1 MRDTAASLKQARAAE
16 QAAGDLPALLVAAE
30 RLAQAIMLG
39 QHGRRRAGPGDAFW
53 QFRPYGF
60 GDSTQRIDWRRSAKA
75 SRLFIREN
83 EWEAANTLWL
93 WVSASPRMDYASPLA
108 RETKRSR
115 ALLLALAMGFLAL
128 EGHERV
134 GLLAGEPPVLARAGL
149 PRLAAEL
156 LAAASEPLP
165 PRARLSRASALVI
178 AADFLDPLTAIEAAL
193 TPLAAQGVKGHLVQ
207 VTDPAEETLPFDG
220 RTEFLGL
227 DTPQRLLAGRAEALR
242 AAYVEK
248 FAAQRDGVQTIARRL
263 GFTFTVHHTDRAPA
277 ATLLALHALIGQR
290 LPPQAGGVA

>member
-1 MRDTAASLKQARAAE
+1 MRATAHSLHQARAAE

-75 SRLFIREN
+75 ARLFIREN

-93 WVSASPRMDYASPLA
+93 WPASSPRMDYASHLA
-108 RETKRSR
+108 RDSKRQR
-115 ALLLALAMGFLAL
+115 ALLLSLAAGFLAL
-128 EGHERV
+128 EGHERL
-134 GLLAGEPPVLARAGL
+134 GLLGGEGPVISRAGL
-149 PRLAAEL
+149 PRVASAMLAAPP
-156 LAAASEPLP
+156 APLP
-165 PRARLSRASALVI
+165 PQARLSRASALLI
-178 AADFLDPLTAIEAAL
+178 AADFLDPLPAIEAAL
-193 TPLAAQGVKGHLVQ
+193 TPLAAQGVKGHLLQ
-207 VTDPAEETLPFDG
+207 ITDPAEETLPFDG

-242 AAYVEK
+242 AAYVAK
-248 FAAQRDGVQTIARRL
+248 FAEQRDAVRALARRL
-263 GFTFTVHHTDRAPA
+263 GFSFTLHHTDRAPA
-277 ATLLALHALIGQR
+277 VTLLALHGLIGQR
-290 LPPQAGGVA
+290 LPAAGVPA